1 MTGFSFTLTY
11 DVTCIGAQREERT
24 LQPGTVPPSQPS
36 DVLQRPPSAS
46 LVGGAP
52 WTPTRADRV
61 RDFLAAVALLAS
73 LGLDWDADT
82 LALFR
87 VDVAIVTGLS
97 LLSLLLPAA
106 SRRGMFGQTWTP
118 AKLRALKLIC
128 VAPYLAVVMVCLGW
142 DISCRWTEW
151 DYGGTG
157 FGPAVWIGLAGAVL
171 AGQPREADLFD
182 VSGHDGFGVAGRQS
196 RALLLVVGGLFAA
209 MTVSAVVI
217 DVVRFVENLDAVAGL
232 RVSVLDPLV
241 SAAAAVAWLIVVG
254 RLILSAATGKTGS
267 SLSLSLLGWAAAGW
281 ALMVSLPGVPYESV
295 DSVTTGYLGIAVLGG
310 IGAAALSP
318 ALPRRIAMTQHEYY
332 SAPLGVVMAVSL
344 LWVALSVAG
353 LTLYSATS
361 AVLAALVFF
370 TLALAGATL
379 VRDRMSSGPGDQ
391 QKALFG
397 FAIGLVITAIAVL
410 VVMSVRVNWN
420 LPAPLALWLV
430 GFVVPAFIVWR
441 EALAPSLA
449 RGGIR

>member
-1 MTGFSFTLTY
+1 M
-11 DVTCIGAQREERT
+11 
-24 LQPGTVPPSQPS
+24 
-36 DVLQRPPSAS
+36 
-46 LVGGAP
+46 
-52 WTPTRADRV
+52 
-61 RDFLAAVALLAS
+61 AAAALLVS

-82 LALFR
+82 PAVFR
-87 VDVAIVTGLS
+87 IDVAIVTGLS
-97 LLSLLLPAA
+97 LLSLFMPAA
-106 SRRGMFGQTWTP
+106 SRRGMFGQAWTP

-128 VAPYLAVVMVCLGW
+128 VAPYLAVVIVGLGW
-142 DISCRWTEW
+142 DISCRWSEW
-151 DYGGTG
+151 DYGETG

-171 AGQPREADLFD
+171 AAQPRESDLFD
-182 VSGHDGFGVAGRQS
+182 VSGHGAAGRQS
-196 RALLLVVGGLFAA
+196 RALLLVVGGLFAV
-209 MTVSAVVI
+209 MTMSAVAIEVA
-217 DVVRFVENLDAVAGL
+217 RFVENLDAVAGL
-232 RVSVLDPLV
+232 RVSILDPLV
-241 SAAAAVAWLIVVG
+241 SAAAAVVWLIVVG
-254 RLILSAATGKTGS
+254 RLTLSAATGKTGS

-281 ALMVSLPGVPYESV
+281 ALMVSLPGLPYESV

-397 FAIGLVITAIAVL
+397 FAIGLLITAIAVL

-420 LPAPLALWLV
+420 QPAPLALWLV

-449 RGGIR
+449 RSGVIR